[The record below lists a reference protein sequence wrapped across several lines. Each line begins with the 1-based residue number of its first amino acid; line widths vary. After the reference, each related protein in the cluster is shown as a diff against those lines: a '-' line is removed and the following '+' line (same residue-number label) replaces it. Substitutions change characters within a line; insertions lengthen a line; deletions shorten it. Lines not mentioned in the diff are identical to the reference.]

1 MRDNQIVDMARQAG
15 AWPELSET
23 PEKDVAF
30 LRRFAEI
37 VLAEEIQCVRVL
49 CEVLVGCERE
59 ACAQVCEELGM
70 ATNGMNER
78 NHECA
83 AAIRA
88 RGQA

>member
-1 MRDNQIVDMARQAG
+1 MARQAG

-37 VLAEEIQCVRVL
+37 VLAADARRVRVL
-49 CEVLVGCERE
+49 CEVLVECERD
-59 ACAQVCEELGM
+59 ACAKVCESEWSM
-70 ATNGMNER
+70 AEER
-78 NHECA
+78 RYGETLA
-83 AAIRA
+83 AIIRA